1 MDQPFVMAPNW
12 GDLGPRL
19 AGSIAVGLKRGR
31 ISLQQ
36 ECVAEAASQSSQS
49 AESSRE
55 V

>member
-1 MDQPFVMAPNW
+1 MDQPFVMVPSF
-12 GDLGPRL
+12 GDLGLRL

-31 ISLQQ
+31 MSLRQ
-36 ECVAEAASQSSQS
+36 ECVAEAASQGSQS

>member
-1 MDQPFVMAPNW
+1 MAPSW
-12 GDLGPRL
+12 GDPGQRL

-31 ISLQQ
+31 MSLQQ
-36 ECVAEAASQSSQS
+36 ECVAEAASQGSQS